1 MKIVGTGSCLP
12 QRVVSNDDLA
22 AIMDT
27 SDEWISSRTGI
38 RNRHIATT
46 ETTTSLACDAVKSA
60 LQDAGIDGSEIELI
74 IAASVSTDKIVPSL
88 ACQIQA
94 EIGAE
99 GAVAFDINAACS
111 GFLFG
116 LATADAY
123 FKTGR
128 FHKAVVVGAEVLSKI
143 MDWNDRSTC
152 VLFGDGA
159 GQRL

>member
-1 MKIVGTGSCLP
+1 M
-12 QRVVSNDDLA
+12 
-22 AIMDT
+22 
-27 SDEWISSRTGI
+27 
-38 RNRHIATT
+38 
-46 ETTTSLACDAVKSA
+46 
-60 LQDAGIDGSEIELI
+60 I

-128 FHKAVVVGAEVLSKI
+128 FH
-143 MDWNDRSTC
+143 
-152 VLFGDGA
+152 
-159 GQRL
+159 